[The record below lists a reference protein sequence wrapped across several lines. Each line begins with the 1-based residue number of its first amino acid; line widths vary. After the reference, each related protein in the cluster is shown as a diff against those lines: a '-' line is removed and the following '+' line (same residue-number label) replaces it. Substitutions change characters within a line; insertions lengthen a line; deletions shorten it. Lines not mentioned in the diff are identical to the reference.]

1 MKGLILIVSFS
12 MMMSVFAGE
21 SQTECPMM
29 KELTVRNNPKAQL
42 EKNKIK
48 ESNKSKVTAQ

>member
-1 MKGLILIVSFS
+1 
-12 MMMSVFAGE
+12 MMMSVYAGE

-42 EKNKIK
+42 ENNKIK

>member
-1 MKGLILIVSFS
+1 MKGLILIVSLS
-12 MMMSVFAGE
+12 MMMSVYAGE

-42 EKNKIK
+42 ENNKIK
-48 ESNKSKVTAQ
+48 ETNKIKVTAQ